1 MAVWLPLMLTF
12 ACNGED
18 TTDTFVPEGPWVIG
32 LRLEPPKATERDVL
46 SCEWDELQQA
56 QSVTVAWEIDGVV
69 VSGLEDTTLDG
80 TWFDRGDR
88 LACRVTPVADG
99 AQEQTSNV
107 VRIGNAKPI
116 VTSITITPEEPN
128 ENYLLRA
135 EVVLEDPDPKDQL
148 DLVPHFQWFVHEV
161 GADDPEQRG
170 VDEDAL
176 GQPYWAKGDTV
187 YVDVWGDDGRGV
199 GQTVT
204 SDEIVIGNAAPHA
217 PVVVV
222 EEEEDGSLLT
232 CTIEEESVD
241 LDGEA
246 VTYSFAWRRFG
257 RQVFGDESTLE
268 WPDEGASYTCVA
280 TPSDGEDDGEA
291 GTDTVETAGDP
302 LRYRWQFQDAGGKA
316 ATDLAVMPDI
326 DGDGAKD
333 LLVGT
338 PAGSLGAVEGGGAV
352 VLGSARLA
360 GISEALVGTEWI
372 VATLQSKQSQE
383 FFGSKV
389 AVTPDFDGD
398 GIVEIILGAPNAID
412 VDSERGL
419 VAIVPSSSWASGGT
433 FTMSTKLEQEGMWWY
448 PGDSSNAEM
457 GVSVAGIDVDN
468 DGKGDVLAG
477 ALYQHDMD
485 RGVVT
490 VVDGESLT
498 SRGGPLFNDA
508 VLMEFMGDGGQF
520 GKAMGVGDFD
530 GDGFDDLAIAAPHDD
545 VDTGTIYVFTDL
557 PVLAL
562 GTDDG
567 PQDTGVM
574 QPSPQASTGDAWA
587 VLRGDESG
595 DYLADSMASGD
606 VDGDGADDLVLGA
619 RNAESGAGAAYL
631 WVTGVSGD
639 GTGDTSSWL
648 AYQITGAE
656 DDALGASVAVI
667 GDLDGGGIADVLVGA
682 PDNEM
687 TYYHG
692 GAAYLFSGEDWGVSG
707 NLGASDS
714 ALYLAGELESE
725 RTGATVA
732 GPGDMDGDGQVD
744 LITGMPGLGNPEV
757 GVGVGGVSLWVGYP
771 DI

>member
-1 MAVWLPLMLTF
+1 
-12 ACNGED
+12 
-18 TTDTFVPEGPWVIG
+18 
-32 LRLEPPKATERDVL
+32 
-46 SCEWDELQQA
+46 
-56 QSVTVAWEIDGVV
+56 
-69 VSGLEDTTLDG
+69 
-80 TWFDRGDR
+80 
-88 LACRVTPVADG
+88 
-99 AQEQTSNV
+99 
-107 VRIGNAKPI
+107 
-116 VTSITITPEEPN
+116 
-128 ENYLLRA
+128 
-135 EVVLEDPDPKDQL
+135 
-148 DLVPHFQWFVHEV
+148 
-161 GADDPEQRG
+161 
-170 VDEDAL
+170 
-176 GQPYWAKGDTV
+176 
-187 YVDVWGDDGRGV
+187 
-199 GQTVT
+199 
-204 SDEIVIGNAAPHA
+204 
-217 PVVVV
+217 
-222 EEEEDGSLLT
+222 
-232 CTIEEESVD
+232 
-241 LDGEA
+241 
-246 VTYSFAWRRFG
+246 
-257 RQVFGDESTLE
+257 
-268 WPDEGASYTCVA
+268 
-280 TPSDGEDDGEA
+280 
-291 GTDTVETAGDP
+291 
-302 LRYRWQFQDAGGKA
+302 
-316 ATDLAVMPDI
+316 
-326 DGDGAKD
+326 
-333 LLVGT
+333 
-338 PAGSLGAVEGGGAV
+338 
-352 VLGSARLA
+352 
-360 GISEALVGTEWI
+360 
-372 VATLQSKQSQE
+372 
-383 FFGSKV
+383 
-389 AVTPDFDGD
+389 
-398 GIVEIILGAPNAID
+398 
-412 VDSERGL
+412 
-419 VAIVPSSSWASGGT
+419 
-433 FTMSTKLEQEGMWWY
+433 
-448 PGDSSNAEM
+448 
-457 GVSVAGIDVDN
+457 
-468 DGKGDVLAG
+468 VLAG